1 MPEPV
6 DAWWERRR
14 ASTGRD
20 QPYAV
25 GTYRQQWASYP
36 VLVKQYHPDLNR
48 GIALSQVP
56 LAADVWLLWECDA
69 GHRFIAT
76 PEEQRMRPGRERRRS
91 TWCPTCSDLARGRAP
106 KALPMRP
113 PIIRPEEPAPPPPK
127 PQPGRPKRARSAPR
141 TLCPS
146 TPALPVGEAFVSVCA
161 PAPASAAEG
170 SLRAALVERI
180 AFDPAQ
186 NAVRLGQPF
195 FDHLEAWPDLVLADL
210 RIAIE
215 YDTTGRHGL
224 EHVGR
229 REAVDARKDRLLRHA
244 GWEVIRIRTGKL
256 APLGPF
262 DVEAAGVS
270 GRLVDRVLDRMRD
283 VRGDLLVDAYLLG

>member
-14 ASTGRD
+14 ASTGRAV
-20 QPYAV
+20 PYPV
-25 GTYRQQWASYP
+25 GSYREEWARYP
-36 VLVKQYHPDLNR
+36 VLVTQYHPDLNR

-91 TWCPTCSDLARGRAP
+91 SWCPTCSDLARGRTP
-106 KALPMRP
+106 RPLPMRP
-113 PIIRPEEPAPPPPK
+113 PISRPLDAEADVPAAPPP
-127 PQPGRPKRARSAPR
+127 RRTRAVPARR
-141 TLCPS
+141 LCPV
-146 TPALPVGEAFVSVCA
+146 TPDLPVGEPFVSTCA
-161 PAPASAAEG
+161 PAPASAAED
-170 SLRAALVERI
+170 SLRAALLERL

-186 NAVRLGQPF
+186 NAVRLRQPF
-195 FDHLEAWPDLVLADL
+195 FEHLEAWPDLVLGDL

-215 YDTTGRHGL
+215 YDTTGRYGL

-229 REAVDARKDRLLRHA
+229 REQVDARKDRLLRHA
-244 GWEVIRIRTGKL
+244 GWEVVRIRTGRL
-256 APLGPF
+256 APLGPY
-262 DVEAAGVS
+262 DVAAAGVS
-270 GRLVDRVLDRMRD
+270 GRLVDRVVDRLRD
-283 VRGDLLVDAYLLG
+283 VRGPLLVDAYLRD